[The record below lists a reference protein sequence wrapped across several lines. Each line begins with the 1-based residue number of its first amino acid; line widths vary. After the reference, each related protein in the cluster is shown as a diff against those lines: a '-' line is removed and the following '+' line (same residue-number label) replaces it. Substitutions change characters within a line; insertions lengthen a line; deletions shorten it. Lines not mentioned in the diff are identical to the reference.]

1 MMVTTKD
8 KTDTRRLPM
17 MPIRDVIIF
26 PYMMTPFVVG
36 RESSVRA
43 LEEALLGDKKIFL
56 ATQHDASVDEPR
68 PDEIYS
74 VGTVANIVQ
83 SLKQPDGNIKV
94 LVEGVERGKIISV
107 SEEEGYFRAVIKT
120 VSYKVEAGSQ
130 LEALISRVTTLF
142 EQYVKLSQNLNYET
156 MVAAIRVDDPGKLA
170 DTVGANLQLTI
181 EERQELLEIFDPID
195 RLTRVADLL
204 DIEIEK
210 LNVDRTIQGRVK
222 RQMERAQKEYYLN
235 EKIKAI
241 QKELGRGEKSEY
253 DELKKKIDAAGMSKD
268 AHEKAIAELKRLEGM
283 PPMSA
288 ESTVSRNYLD
298 WLLAVPWKKRTKEIR
313 DLRYARQVLEGDHYG
328 LEKIKERIL
337 EFLSVRRLV
346 QNPKGSILCFVGPPG
361 VGKTSLGMSIAK
373 ATGRKFVRLSLGGV
387 RDEAEIR
394 GHRRTYI
401 GALPGQLIQMMK
413 KAGTKNPVIMLD
425 EMDKMS
431 TDFRGDPS
439 AALLE
444 VLDPEQNYMFMDHYL
459 DVEYDLREV
468 FFIATANVLHTIPPA
483 LQDRMEVIRLSGY
496 TEVEKLEIAKRFLV
510 NKQRKDTGVGLE
522 QVEFSDAGL
531 QSLITSYTREAGVR
545 NLERE
550 IGNLCR
556 KVARKVVEAQS
567 ANDEAPIQ
575 TDAPLEMI
583 EDDVQPLEE
592 AAAPAEPV
600 KKNGK
605 KKAKK
610 EEAPIIPIPKIFMT
624 PEVVT
629 EMLGPAKFRDMD
641 LDKQNEIGATTGLA
655 WTEVG
660 GSILTTE
667 ATVMEGRGKLTT
679 TGKLGDVMQ
688 ESAQAAMSYVRSRA
702 QYLGLPKDFY
712 RHLDIHVH
720 VPEGAIPKDGPSA
733 GITIA
738 TSICSALT
746 AIPVRCDLAMT
757 GEITVRGRVLPIG
770 GLKEKLLAAHRHG
783 IREIVLPRENERD
796 LVDIPENIRKDMK
809 MNFVFSMD
817 EVLKIALEREIIALP
832 LAPTAAELV
841 ARPLEDNLT
850 H

>member
-1 MMVTTKD
+1 MVTTKD
-8 KTDTRRLPM
+8 KTDTKRLPM
-17 MPIRDVIIF
+17 MPIRDVVIF
-26 PYMMTPFVVG
+26 PFMMTPFVVG

-56 ATQHDASVDEPR
+56 ATQHDASIDEPR

-94 LVEGVERGKIISV
+94 LVEGMERGKVVSV
-107 SEEEGYFRAVIKT
+107 SEEEGYFRAVVKT
-120 VSYKVEAGSQ
+120 TAYKVEQGPQ
-130 LEALISRVTTLF
+130 LDALTGRVTTLF

-156 MVAAIRVDDPGKLA
+156 MIAAIRVDDAGKLA

-181 EERQELLEIFDPID
+181 EEKQELLEIFDPID
-195 RLTRVADLL
+195 RLTRVAELL

-222 RQMERAQKEYYLN
+222 RQMEKAQKEYYLN

-253 DELKKKIDAAGMSKD
+253 DELKKKIETAGMPKD
-268 AHEKAIAELKRLEGM
+268 AQEKAMAELKRLEGM

-313 DLRYARQVLEGDHYG
+313 DLHYAHKILESDHYG

-373 ATGRKFVRLSLGGV
+373 ATGRKFVRMSLGGV

-413 KAGTKNPVIMLD
+413 KAGTKNPVFMLD
-425 EMDKMS
+425 EIDKMAM
-431 TDFRGDPS
+431 DFRGDPS

-444 VLDPEQNYMFMDHYL
+444 VLDPEQNFMFMDHYL
-459 DVEYDLREV
+459 DVEYDLSQV

-496 TEVEKLEIAKRFLV
+496 TELEKLEIAKRFLV
-510 NKQRKDTGVGLE
+510 AKQMKDTGVTPE
-522 QVEFSDAGL
+522 QVDFKDEGL
-531 QSLITSYTREAGVR
+531 QALIQSYTREAGVR

-550 IGNLCR
+550 VGNICR
-556 KVARKVVEAQS
+556 KVARKVVDAQTLTPEDLALDG
-567 ANDEAPIQ
+567 ANSRNEPVIVEDEI
-575 TDAPLEMI
+575 
-583 EDDVQPLEE
+583 
-592 AAAPAEPV
+592 AAAEDG
-600 KKNGK
+600 KKSKK

-610 EEAPIIPIPKIFMT
+610 EDEAPLIPIEKV
-624 PEVVT
+624 VVT
-629 EMLGPAKFRDMD
+629 RPVITELLGPARFRDMD

-667 ATVMEGRGKLTT
+667 ATIMEGRGKMTT
-679 TGKLGDVMQ
+679 TGKLGEVMQ

-733 GITIA
+733 GITLA
-738 TSICSALT
+738 TSISSALT
-746 AIPVRCDLAMT
+746 GIPVRCDIAMT
-757 GEITVRGRVLPIG
+757 GEITVRGRVLGIG
-770 GLKEKLLAAHRHG
+770 GLKEKLLAAHRQG
-783 IREIVLPRENERD
+783 IFEAILPKDNERD
-796 LVDIPENIRKDMK
+796 LVEIPENIRKEMK
-809 MNFVFSMD
+809 LHFVSSMD
-817 EVLKIALEREIIALP
+817 EVLKIALEREIVALP
-832 LAPTAAELV
+832 LATTATAADL
-841 ARPLEDNLT
+841 AGRPAEENVT